1 VAGHPGINKIT
12 SSASA
17 NSGAV
22 VSTVITSVT
31 IAGGE
36 VAELVFKTPAAIL
49 ATTTIKFGYHDATTS
64 ALPVDGVYF
73 LQVGTSIEGAA
84 SAASNQT
91 VTGDGYTLAVDTW
104 YRLKLVVNDDADR
117 VDFYI
122 YDMSGAE
129 LWTNHVQSN
138 IPTAAGRTCG
148 YVVVATDSAG
158 GTAELIQLDA
168 MAFYGEK
175 DIR

>member
-1 VAGHPGINKIT
+1 V
-12 SSASA
+12 SA

-73 LQVGTSIEGAA
+73 LQVGTSIVGAA
-84 SAASNQT
+84 SAVSDQT
-91 VTGDGYTLAVDTW
+91 VTGDDYTLSVDTW
-104 YRLKLVVNDDADR
+104 YRLKLVVSDAADR

-129 LWTNHVQSN
+129 LWTDDVQAD

-148 YVVVATDSAG
+148 YVVVATDSA
-158 GTAELIQLDA
+158 TTPAELIQLDA
-168 MAFYGEK
+168 MVFYSGK
-175 DIR
+175 QVR